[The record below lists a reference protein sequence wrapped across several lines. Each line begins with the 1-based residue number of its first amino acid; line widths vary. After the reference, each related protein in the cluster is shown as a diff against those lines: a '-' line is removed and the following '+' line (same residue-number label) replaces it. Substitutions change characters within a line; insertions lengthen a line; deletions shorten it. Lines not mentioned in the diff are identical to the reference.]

1 MVNFP
6 LTKLPTRDAK
16 PREKGVTMIMDKGMS
31 LREIE
36 DFLSISGEYADL
48 VKLGWGTSVVTP
60 NLREKIELY
69 RSHNIPVY
77 FGGTLLEL
85 FWVRGQVEDYIKVLK
100 EYGMEYAEVS
110 DGSVD
115 MDSQTKTDLIK
126 RLCDEGFKV
135 LSEVG
140 SKHPNKVYPPY
151 IWVEMMNRELEAGSW
166 KVIAEARESGTAGA
180 FLPSGEVRSELIEEI
195 LHDLPS
201 HRILWEAPQKNQQ
214 AWFIKL
220 LGSDVNLG
228 NIAPNEALP
237 LETLRLGLRSDTFFS
252 FL

>member
-1 MVNFP
+1 MINFN
-6 LTKLPTRDAK
+6 LSKLPVRDAK
-16 PREKGVTMIMDKGMS
+16 PREKGLTMIMDKGLS
-31 LREIE
+31 LREVE
-36 DFLSISGEYADL
+36 DFLSVSAEYTDV

-60 NLREKIELY
+60 NLRAKLDLY
-69 RSHNIPVY
+69 RAHNIPTY

-85 FWVRGQVEDYIKVLK
+85 FWVRGQFEDYVSILK
-100 EYGMEYAEVS
+100 EYNMEYVEVS

-115 MDSQTKTDLIK
+115 MDTKDKCVLIE
-126 RLCDEGFKV
+126 RLCKEGFKV

-140 SKHPNKVYPPY
+140 SKSPNKIIPPY

-166 KVIAEARESGTAGA
+166 KVIAEARESGTSGT
-180 FLPSGEVRSELIEEI
+180 FLSSGEVRSELIEEI
-195 LHDLPS
+195 LHDIPS
-201 HRILWEAPQKNQQ
+201 SNILWEAPQKSQQ

-228 NIAPNEALP
+228 NIAPAEALP